1 MATRR
6 MDWATRERLWRLQG
20 MLTLVLDEMSDIHVR
35 NDGNASPDELDQLS
49 DVIDNLAVARDE
61 MTDLVT
67 EPEGCVLMNRRRS

>member
-1 MATRR
+1 